1 MRDSNLLRKIQELSF
16 AKVETEHYLDTHPDN
31 RNAME
36 YYRNILSELDELMT
50 KYQNENSAIYPEAAA
65 SESSWTWCMGVWP
78 WQRNEDALKE
88 EK

>member
-1 MRDSNLLRKIQELSF
+1 MKRALILLAIVLCTTAWAQNKHNASTPKDPATIPLPPDKKGMVIDGKI
-16 AKVETEHYLDTHPDN
+16 
-31 RNAME
+31 
-36 YYRNILSELDELMT
+36 
-50 KYQNENSAIYPEAAA
+50 ENSAIYPEAAA